1 VIGRTGRI
9 AVLVIAL
16 AGFTAVGAGAQT
28 PAATGS
34 GGEGTPADRSKLWL
48 AAGATATTLRGDC
61 QDCEEPGAF
70 IHTASLLVT
79 AGRRINDRMD
89 AGVEV
94 FWVPAHA
101 RSGSQVNS
109 TFVVATAQFRPWQ
122 SRGFVLK
129 AGMGMAF
136 VRNWVFDGTG
146 VQPPVTSKALGL
158 TYSAGWVFRRHE
170 RVGLQLIGSQHVAA
184 LGDFQTSTATIENV
198 VGNYWSLGAAIVIR

>member
-1 VIGRTGRI
+1 VIGRSGRI

-16 AGFTAVGAGAQT
+16 AGLTAAGAGAQT
-28 PAATGS
+28 PAAAGS
-34 GGEGTPADRSKLWL
+34 GGEGTPADRSKGWFV
-48 AAGATATTLRGDC
+48 AGTAATTLRGDC
-61 QDCEEPGAF
+61 QDCEQPGAF
-70 IHTASLLVT
+70 IHTASVLAG

-89 AGVEV
+89 AGAEV
-94 FWVPAHA
+94 FWVPADSPSSS
-101 RSGSQVNS
+101 RINS

-122 SRGFVLK
+122 SRGFFLK

-158 TYSAGWVFRRHE
+158 TYSAGWVFRRHA
-170 RVGLQLIGSQHVAA
+170 RAGLQLMGTQHVAA
-184 LGDFQTSTATIENV
+184 LGDFQTTTGPIENV